1 MQARYITILIMLLV
15 VPLAFDY
22 KADVDGQGH
31 AIQYAL
37 VAPALLS
44 GILLALIGPRFKYR
58 SKLRR
63 IVSLSILLTIVGS
76 IVPYIIQGN
85 DADKYLRAVFPSLLF
100 GIGYAVGCHPW
111 SENRAHAFEK
121 WLFYSMALSSIG
133 SVITGFA
140 NGGTIDDVRY
150 HIVSPTL
157 LGFQGYLL
165 YRIVVLRHRT
175 PLVLA
180 FFALT
185 LGIELFSV
193 TRSLLIGTILLFFLA
208 AWISASD
215 ATKFV
220 SSTIRTSAVAVA
232 SFVLIASVSTLLF
245 PSVLDHWSQR
255 IFYAQTTGG
264 GKDPTTLSRLAEL
277 QNQYDQVTSD
287 APSLLFG
294 KGYGHKFWY
303 AEEYIQQLLAFA
315 PRDALESQEGWSAGH
330 NFWVYQ
336 FFVGGIFFGVALPAS
351 LLYALYR
358 CTAMY
363 RRAKP
368 DEKQLPY
375 FREMG
380 KYLMI
385 TSGMVVTT
393 IGGNPLGPRYS
404 GLIYGIALGVLI
416 AAYSRLVS
424 LRRINNIQRT
434 SSNRLIEVRA
444 LSQLQR

>member
-1 MQARYITILIMLLV
+1 M
-15 VPLAFDY
+15 AFDY
-22 KADVDGQGH
+22 KADVDSQSH
-31 AIQYAL
+31 AVQYAL

-44 GILLALIGPRFKYR
+44 GILLALIGPRFRFR
-58 SKLRR
+58 SKLRQ
-63 IVSLSILLTIVGS
+63 IVSLSIMLTIVGS

-85 DADKYLRAVFPSLLF
+85 EADKYLRAVFPSLLF
-100 GIGYAVGCHPW
+100 AIGYAAGCHPW
-111 SENRAHAFEK
+111 SEKRARAFEK

-133 SVITGFA
+133 SFISGLATG
-140 NGGTIDDVRY
+140 GPIDDVRY

-165 YRIVVLRHRT
+165 YMIVVLRHRT
-175 PLVLA
+175 PLILA

-215 ATKFV
+215 AARFV
-220 SSTIRTSAVAVA
+220 SSTIRTSAVAIA
-232 SFVLIASVSTLLF
+232 SAVLIGGVSASLF

-255 IFYAQTTGG
+255 IFYAQTAGN

-287 APSLLFG
+287 VPSLLFG
-294 KGYGHKFWY
+294 KGYGHKFHY
-303 AEEYIQQLLAFA
+303 AEKYIQQLLAFA

-336 FFVGGIFFGVALPAS
+336 FFAGGIFFGIALPAS

-358 CTAMY
+358 CATMY
-363 RRAKP
+363 RRAKL
-368 DEKQLPY
+368 DEKQSPH
-375 FREMG
+375 FRDIG

-385 TSGMVVTT
+385 TAGMAATT

-404 GLIYGIALGVLI
+404 GLIYGVALGILI
-416 AAYSRLVS
+416 AAYSRFGS
-424 LRRINNIQRT
+424 LRRLNNVQR
-434 SSNRLIEVRA
+434 SASNRLVEVGA
-444 LSQLQR
+444 LSQLPR